1 MLKTGE
7 ALPEMP
13 PDLVQYNSSL
23 VDPKMYFS
31 L

>member
-1 MLKTGE
+1 MLKTRE

-13 PDLVQYNSSL
+13 PDLVQYNSSS
-23 VDPKMYFS
+23 VDLNMYFS